1 MREIISDKD
10 YIRMVTQGERKSSCV
25 EFAPKSVK
33 CSAEAIDIKD
43 QELNKDYDGKQIFVL
58 RANVLESIKA
68 LMKPFIDLRKSE
80 ESPKLSSAYEIGVQD
95 TMGVLES
102 MFSASDKRKMLIY
115 QKRIGD
121 PRRVRFEKLSDV
133 IKEIQESDEND

>member
-1 MREIISDKD
+1 MSEIISDKD
-10 YIRMVTQGERKSSCV
+10 YIRMVTQRKCKSSCV
-25 EFAPKSVK
+25 EFTPESVK
-33 CSAEAIDIKD
+33 CSSEAIDIKG
-43 QELNKDYDGKQIFVL
+43 QKLNKDYDGKQIFVL

-80 ESPKLSSAYEIGVQD
+80 ESPELSSAYEIGVQD
-95 TMGVLES
+95 TIGVLES

-121 PRRVRFEKLSDV
+121 PKRVRFEKLTDV
-133 IKEIQESDEND
+133 IKEIQEGFEND